1 MAITQI
7 ARETPGGRA
16 YYRRKRAAGKCHRE
30 ALRCLKRRLSD
41 VVYRQLIRD
50 AARLGG
56 AGPGGH
62 SGATPTS
69 SAASSNPAHSRFGQV
84 TSRAYQ
90 QPPYNRP
97 RYQALDTERRR
108 LTLQAIV
115 GSVARG
121 SGSAPAASA
130 TPTRA
135 PRFSGLGGNVS
146 ACVAGPDEVL
156 QALSYRIGVQ
166 DVLLIGR

>member
-7 ARETPGGRA
+7 ARETPGRA

-30 ALRCLKRRLSD
+30 ALRCLKPRLSD

-50 AARLGG
+50 AARLG

-135 PRFSGLGGNVS
+135 PRFSGLGNVS